1 MQSSKEINGMLFEA
15 TMDGDL
21 EKVVKSLIL
30 GANPNVK
37 NEFGL
42 TPLHLSIHKRN
53 IDITDSLLEMGAD
66 PNSKAIGEWSP
77 LHEAAF
83 IGEIDAIKL
92 LLDKGADVNALTTLK
107 KSPIL
112 SMITN

>member
-1 MQSSKEINGMLFEA
+1 MKSSREANGMLFEA
-15 TMDGDL
+15 TMDGNV
-21 EKVVKSLIL
+21 EKVKESLVL

-42 TPLHLSIHKRN
+42 TPLHFSIHKKH
-53 IDITDSLLEMGAD
+53 IDVVESLLEMGAD
-66 PNSKAIGEWSP
+66 PNSKAIGNWSP
-77 LHEAAF
+77 LHEASF
-83 IGEIDAIKL
+83 IGNLEAIKL
-92 LLDKGADVNALTTLK
+92 LLEKGADINAMTRFS